1 MLRTALTRLSLFLPL
16 AFASCSGISADWVR
30 EGATEAQVKADNAA
44 CRAEADDVFGQSAN
58 ITHDINVSMPRDP
71 SQTSARVNELRSYE
85 AEEDY
90 DKVFG
95 ACMAARGYSRGKTD
109 R

>member
-1 MLRTALTRLSLFLPL
+1 MVRIALTRLTLFAPL
-16 AFASCSGISADWVR
+16 AVAGCSGISADWIKP
-30 EGATEAQVKADNAA
+30 GASEAQVKADNAV
-44 CRAEADDVFGQSAN
+44 CRAEAEDVFGQSAN
-58 ITHDINVSMPRDP
+58 ITHDINVSLPRDP
-71 SQTSARVNELRSYE
+71 SQTSDRVKELRTYE

-95 ACMAARGYSRGKTD
+95 ACMAARGYSRGRSD